1 MQSAGRVVRGARAS
15 EALSSLPARKV
26 DARLRA
32 AALIGRLAGLDL
44 ADLDPPSVPPGLA
57 SRWEPGLA
65 NRWEPGLANRWEV
78 PMATKPPT
86 SSATPVR
93 PAARRRGGG
102 GFRFFR
108 FGASATGVVADAAS
122 GFDIPLLLLLLV
134 ARLTA

>member
-57 SRWEPGLA
+57 

-102 GFRFFR
+102 GGFRFFR

-122 GFDIPLLLLLLV
+122 GFDIPLLLV